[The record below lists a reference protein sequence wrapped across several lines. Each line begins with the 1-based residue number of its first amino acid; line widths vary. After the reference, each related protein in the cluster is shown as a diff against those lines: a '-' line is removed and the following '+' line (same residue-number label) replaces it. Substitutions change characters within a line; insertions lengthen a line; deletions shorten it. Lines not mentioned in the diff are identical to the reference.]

1 MLGPA
6 VAGDGRPHAAR
17 EYRLSAL
24 GDRPRSQPG
33 AGQPHRCAHPR
44 RGRWFGSRWRRGTLL
59 ITESSIICD
68 KRNPGMSK
76 ADIEDELMRLLG
88 IEKVIN
94 FHPGKVS
101 I

>member
-1 MLGPA
+1 
-6 VAGDGRPHAAR
+6 
-17 EYRLSAL
+17 
-24 GDRPRSQPG
+24 
-33 AGQPHRCAHPR
+33 
-44 RGRWFGSRWRRGTLL
+44 
-59 ITESSIICD
+59 
-68 KRNPGMSK
+68 MSK